1 MNKEEMKKEVLDY
14 FDKIDNLLKGG
25 DYILFEVAIA
35 LYERCD
41 DVSVIKSLKESD
53 IDRLR
58 KYISTTSILNDDVG
72 DKIDEMLGVML

>member
-41 DVSVIKSLKESD
+41 DISVIKSLKESD

>member
-1 MNKEEMKKEVLDY
+1 MKEELLNY
-14 FDKIDNLLKGG
+14 FDKIDNLLKAG

-41 DVSVIKSLKESD
+41 DISIIKSLKESD

>member
-1 MNKEEMKKEVLDY
+1 MKKEVLDY

-41 DVSVIKSLKESD
+41 DISVIKSLKESD
-53 IDRLR
+53 IDKLR
-58 KYISTTSILNDDVG
+58 KYISIRSILNDDVG
-72 DKIDEMLGVML
+72 DKIDEMLGVDL